1 MRLSDTAVSDPVQQ
15 HVVCFCGPR
24 RWAVVWSWP
33 DHWQGRLLTRFLE
46 TWGNMSSCTEVS
58 GVCNLL
64 SAETIP
70 TGGWRDKSLTRL
82 WWSCCYCSLF
92 FSGVEQVLI
101 WYHSSRFTAACP
113 AAMAA
118 RWIRLR
124 VWLLFKHPWFMKG
137 KRLVFPSSCSPKN
150 SCSLSTEYPNH
161 KVGGLTEEDSAGCY
175 ISAPPGSRHRYNR
188 DFVGCCLRKGQSITI
203 DLIELETEINVDLE
217 AVAGVLCLALI
228 PQLNQ
233 GLDD

>member
-1 MRLSDTAVSDPVQQ
+1 MS
-15 HVVCFCGPR
+15 CGLELAR
-24 RWAVVWSWP
+24 S
-33 DHWQGRLLTRFLE
+33 LTRAAVNKIPRNLRKHVQLHR
-46 TWGNMSSCTEVS
+46 GGMSC
-58 GVCNLL
+58 
-64 SAETIP
+64 
-70 TGGWRDKSLTRL
+70 SLTRL
-82 WWSCCYCSLF
+82 WRSCCYCSLF

-137 KRLVFPSSCSPKN
+137 KCLVFPSSCSPKN

-161 KVGGLTEEDSAGCY
+161 KVGGLTEEDSAWRY

-203 DLIELETEINVDLE
+203 DLI
-217 AVAGVLCLALI
+217 
-228 PQLNQ
+228 
-233 GLDD
+233 